1 MLDDIKEFNTKRVTA
16 EIKAKGEFD
25 DLEMM
30 KHNVSER

>member
-1 MLDDIKEFNTKRVTA
+1 MDEIKEFNTKRGTA

-30 KHNVSER
+30 KNNVSER